1 MTCVKP
7 PPFNSSQVIHI
18 RGNTPGSFIIFVQ
31 NLTGRRNFT
40 VYDLN
45 STAIESGEQDPPFL
59 IIHNSPDPDLI
70 LGAYC
75 ETVGWLSLTG
85 IRSSNFTGALTPRGV
100 LNPTQSAVKV
110 TTTTKTAAAKT
121 ALSTNVATPGL
132 LYSRRYLDWNRL
144 TFAFHANGS
153 QDYPFDDY
161 IGSTISNKITETRAS
176 LNLTK
181 VYGCAPK
188 TWCIRCVPFDDQL
201 NIYTL
206 VKTALIEVVINP
218 NRAKVP
224 RLIFT
229 NIGGIRFDLV
239 QGPFT

>member
-1 MTCVKP
+1 MPK
-7 PPFNSSQVIHI
+7 
-18 RGNTPGSFIIFVQ
+18 
-31 NLTGRRNFT
+31 
-40 VYDLN
+40 
-45 STAIESGEQDPPFL
+45 
-59 IIHNSPDPDLI
+59 
-70 LGAYC
+70 
-75 ETVGWLSLTG
+75 
-85 IRSSNFTGALTPRGV
+85 GV
-100 LNPTQSAVKV
+100 PNPTQKAVKV
-110 TTTTKTAAAKT
+110 SSTTKTAAAKT
-121 ALSTNVATPGL
+121 ASSTNLEPSGL

-144 TFAFHANGS
+144 TFAFHGNGS

-176 LNLTK
+176 LNLTT

-188 TWCIRCVPFDDQL
+188 TWCIRCQPFDHPD

-206 VKTALIEVVINP
+206 VKSALKEVVINQT
-218 NRAKVP
+218 RGDVP